1 MQIRFISTLT
11 TEDEDHLAEMIVDT
25 AKALLS
31 HSPLGYMLRI
41 ETTNAKL
48 FEHNKVA
55 PSASVNEMRRPRH
68 QGVHDTESGVPP
80 LQPASAEE
88 LLKRKDSKSLKGSVL

>member
-11 TEDEDHLAEMIVDT
+11 AEDEARVAEMIVDT
-25 AKALLS
+25 AKALLA

-41 ETTNAKL
+41 ETTDAKL

-55 PSASVNEMRRPRH
+55 PSATTVSDLSRPR
-68 QGVHDTESGVPP
+68 QAKVHNIESGGP
-80 LQPASAEE
+80 SF
-88 LLKRKDSKSLKGSVL
+88 KSP

>member
-11 TEDEDHLAEMIVDT
+11 AEDEDRLAEMIVDT
-25 AKALLS
+25 AKALLA

-41 ETTNAKL
+41 ETTDAKL

-55 PSASVNEMRRPRH
+55 PSATLGEPPRPR
-68 QGVHDTESGVPP
+68 
-80 LQPASAEE
+80 
-88 LLKRKDSKSLKGSVL
+88 